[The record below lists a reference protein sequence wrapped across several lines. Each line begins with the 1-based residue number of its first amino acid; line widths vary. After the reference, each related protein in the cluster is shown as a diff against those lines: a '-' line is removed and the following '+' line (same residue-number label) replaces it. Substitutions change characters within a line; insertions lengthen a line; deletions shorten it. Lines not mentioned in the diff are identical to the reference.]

1 MPSTVSCSL
10 GRPCTREATAP
21 STSRG
26 SSTTQTG
33 RPVARARSR
42 PVGSVSTAVAPR
54 SAASAAY
61 RAPCVRAPGRAAYR
75 SPGRTSPEARAAPVT
90 VVEGSPWTGGP
101 IRSASSARESG
112 RFPAGRGTDLDA
124 VGLTT
129 LQSTGGGPAACRSPV
144 RPRVGHPAARPW
156 WVSGSGDGEGELRA
170 RRTGGDHAAGG
181 ERVAHDVG
189 EHRRGDLPALRGAG
203 GAFQVDGDH
212 VLRVVGRGVA
222 HEGGEVPAALVAAAV
237 GVGPLCGAGL
247 ADHPEAVHLA

>member
-21 STSRG
+21 STARG

-112 RFPAGRGTDLDA
+112 RFPAGRGTDPDA

-129 LQSTGGGPAACRSPV
+129 LQSTGGGPPAPP
-144 RPRVGHPAARPW
+144 RPRPPPLGPPPPPPR
-156 WVSGSGDGEGELRA
+156 GGRRA
-170 RRTGGDHAAGG
+170 RGGGG
-181 ERVAHDVG
+181 G
-189 EHRRGDLPALRGAG
+189 TPGRR
-203 GAFQVDGDH
+203 
-212 VLRVVGRGVA
+212 
-222 HEGGEVPAALVAAAV
+222 
-237 GVGPLCGAGL
+237 
-247 ADHPEAVHLA
+247 